1 MNNMKRAIIAIA
13 LGASVVAAH
22 AALPNPV
29 TYFSFDS
36 SDASTVS
43 DLSGGGHDLTLG
55 SGAYITNLSAIGK
68 ALWFDGSQNAWATFT
83 PPVVTNRTI
92 TFWYW
97 RNCNP
102 GPYFAAN
109 WNTGDNQSN
118 NSMPTL
124 ISELGTLRFRFGN
137 QWEDSS
143 NQSLGLKNRQVVPW
157 FGTSNAI
164 YLPVTANNYANVGFC
179 RWVHYALTFNVKSRT
194 PSENNLVDVVDCA
207 FYVNGE
213 KFYGCSDQTTYNC
226 VSDALATLGNRT
238 ENGLRPSCGAIDEF
252 RIFDS
257 VLSESQIREEF
268 ARGVNAQ
275 KQRLI
280 VWYPLQEFSA
290 ASGDGSFTTPDKT
303 DYGMAN
309 GLAMICS
316 SETSVVP
323 GPGGEDKALHFQGT
337 DGTIATATVP
347 WPADDFTVSAW
358 VNVSTNTSIIRIDG
372 QTSNFPPFFKYGAA
386 YVAAQSTLA
395 SASVGYCLPG
405 GSAANINDNKGIV
418 GKGNWQH
425 IAWVVRNVR
434 NSTDSSA
441 NSYKQKLEIYLNGEY
456 STESDETTAAETAR
470 GVALYLGS
478 RGPSSHRVFEGEI
491 CDFRIY
497 DGAMSSNDV
506 QKLFRGAAAV
516 DAGTDATVK
525 GATAVLCGSVAAR
538 CTEQGIR
545 TGYAGDVLW
554 SLVSAP
560 AGAAAGVA
568 FARPANPVTE
578 VTLPTE
584 GTYVFKLATKG
595 YLGDESEDTVTIVR
609 DDANGTP
616 SVVPAVDVEAVASNA
631 LVAAS
636 LSEGLV
642 RHWDFNGLVT
652 RELVSGARFNLG
664 KIDWSHVMLTNGVT
678 GSALG
683 SYGGAGCVVTNTV
696 NSGESAGASGKTG
709 CPTGNEWYSVSA
721 WIRPESGY
729 PEDWYSGAI
738 LCIHDSLNVCYGQWD
753 GASSA
758 TGPKDGFSIQQKGIS
773 GAVTYLDF
781 NLPSGMTM
789 QNLKGGWHHVT
800 ALVNRHDTSKCKFYL
815 DGVSLAVGSGST
827 GDYGTLTGDG
837 APYSNTPKGGRYRT
851 DNVTLCNIL
860 NDSAGTP
867 NNMSSYAKNT
877 STGMTYYRHFPGAI
891 DEVRCYTR
899 ELTDAEIGY
908 LAANPDLLSNNAP
921 TVGKVESERKWFVKN
936 RAQSVSASVADDG
949 QPDGTLTYEWLVVS
963 GDVSAVSF
971 ADASAAET
979 TVTISEKGTY
989 TFLLKASDGERIT
1002 YGPPKTIDVQV
1013 PGTFIIIR

>member
-1 MNNMKRAIIAIA
+1 MNIKYLSISLVSVTMLSAAI
-13 LGASVVAAH
+13 GAVPA
-22 AALPNPV
+22 PV
-29 TYFSFDS
+29 TYFSFDEVS
-36 SDASTVS
+36 GESAIS

-55 SGAYITNLSAIGK
+55 SGAYITNLSAVGN

-92 TFWYW
+92 SFWYW

-102 GPYFAAN
+102 GPYFSDN

-143 NQSLGLKNRQVVPW
+143 NQSLGLKNKQVIPW
-157 FGTSNAI
+157 FGTSTPI
-164 YLPVTANNYANVGFC
+164 YLPVTADNYANVGFC

-194 PSENNLVDVVDCA
+194 PSGNNTEDVVDCA

-213 KFYGCSDQTTYNC
+213 KFYECSGQTTYNC
-226 VSDALATLGNRT
+226 VSDALATLGNRAA
-238 ENGLRPSCGAIDEF
+238 NGLRPSCGSIDEF

-268 ARGVNAQ
+268 ARGSSAQ
-275 KQRLI
+275 RQRLI
-280 VWYPLQEFSA
+280 AWYPLQEFSV

-303 DYGMAN
+303 DYGIAN
-309 GLAMICS
+309 ALVMTCS

-323 GPGGEDKALHFQGT
+323 GPGGDDKALHFQGT

-358 VNVSTNTSIIRIDG
+358 VNVSTNTSIIRIAG
-372 QTSNFPPFFKYGAA
+372 QTSNFPPFFRYGTA
-386 YVAAQSTLA
+386 YVAAQTPLA

-405 GSAANINDNKGIV
+405 GTASNVNDNKGIV

-425 IAWVVRNVR
+425 VAWVVRNIR
-434 NSTDSSA
+434 KSIDSSA
-441 NSYKQKLEIYLNGEY
+441 NSYTQKLEIYLNGEH
-456 STESDETTAAETAR
+456 STDSPEATAAVTAR
-470 GVALYLGS
+470 GATLYLGS

-497 DGAMSSNDV
+497 DGAMSSNEV

-516 DAGTDATVK
+516 DAGPDATVR
-525 GATAVLCGSVAAR
+525 GAAAVLSGTVAAR
-538 CTEQGIR
+538 SSAQGIR
-545 TGYAGDVLW
+545 VGYAGDVSW
-554 SLVSAP
+554 TLVSAP
-560 AGAAAGVA
+560 VGAGVS
-568 FARPANPVTE
+568 FARPHNPVTE
-578 VTLPTE
+578 VMLPVE
-584 GTYVFKLATKG
+584 GTYVFKLATVAAFG
-595 YLGDESEDTVTIVR
+595 AVSEDTVTIVR
-609 DDANGTP
+609 DDANGSP
-616 SVVPAVDVEAVASNA
+616 SAASAVDVDAAASNA
-631 LVAAS
+631 LLAAS
-636 LSEGLV
+636 LENDLV
-642 RHWDFNGLVT
+642 RHWDFNRLVT
-652 RELVSGARFNLG
+652 RELVTGARFNLG
-664 KIDWSHVMLTNGVT
+664 KIDWSHVMLTNGVS

-683 SYGGAGCVVTNTV
+683 TYGGVGCVVTNTV
-696 NSGESAGASGKTG
+696 DSGELAGTSGKVG
-709 CPTGNEWYSVSA
+709 YPTGNEWYSVSA
-721 WIRPESGY
+721 WIRPEPGY

-738 LCIHDSLNVCYGQWD
+738 LSIHDSLNVCYGQWNN
-753 GASSA
+753 ASSA
-758 TGPKDGFSIQQKGIS
+758 TGPRDGFSIQQKGIS

-781 NLPSGMTM
+781 NLPSGKTL
-789 QNLKGGWHHVT
+789 QDIEGGWHHLA
-800 ALVNRHDTSKCKFYL
+800 ALVNRHDTSKCKLYL
-815 DGVSLAVGSGST
+815 DGASLAVGSSST
-827 GDYGTLTGDG
+827 GNYGTLTGDG
-837 APYSNTPKGGRYRT
+837 AMYSNTPMGGRYRT
-851 DNVTLCNIL
+851 DKVTLCNIL
-860 NDSAGTP
+860 NDSAGNP

-877 STGMTYYRHFPGAI
+877 STGTTYYRHFPGVI

-908 LAANPDLLSNNAP
+908 LAANPDLLSNDAP
-921 TVGKVESERKWFVKN
+921 SVGKVESERKWFVKN

-989 TFLLKASDGERIT
+989 TFMLKASDGERIT
-1002 YGPPKTIDVQV
+1002 YGPPKTIDVQG
-1013 PGTFIIIR
+1013 PGTFVIIR